1 MRVAGC
7 LMLGLLLTLAAAH
20 TAVAQ
25 QSAVHYQHPAS
36 MPPGAIGAWQL
47 QRGGPLPGYFQPV
60 EIIAPAGA
68 AISIATNGRFEEP
81 QPAPMLAGLL
91 IAPVYRLRVT
101 SIPFHEGAEVF
112 PTIELIDRTYPPPDQ
127 VWRFPIPVELTQQDL
142 EFALAG
148 KFVTRVIYLED
159 PESAVPAVQG
169 TSQNWFDVTP
179 GANPLQVA
187 DVLGRPVAILR
198 LGGRLPIDTQSPDAS
213 FMGRCVPWMR
223 PNIRPRPQITAAPT
237 AQEPA
242 AR

>member
-7 LMLGLLLTLAAAH
+7 LLLGSLLSLAAAFP
-20 TAVAQ
+20 AAAQ
-25 QSAVHYQHPAS
+25 LPAVHYQHPGS

-60 EIIAPAGA
+60 EIRAPAGA
-68 AISIATNGRFEEP
+68 AVSLVVNGQFEAP
-81 QPAPMLAGLL
+81 QPAPVLAGLL

-101 SIPFHEGAEVF
+101 GIPFHEGAEVF
-112 PTIELIDRTYPPPDQ
+112 PTIELIDRIYPPPDQ
-127 VWRFPIPVELTQQDL
+127 VWRFPIPIELTQQDL

-159 PESAVPAVQG
+159 PESALPVVQG
-169 TSQNWFDVTP
+169 PTQNWFDVAP

-198 LGGRLPIDTQSPDAS
+198 LGGRLPIDARLPDPS
-213 FMGRCVPWMR
+213 FIGNCAPWMR
-223 PNIRPRPQITAAPT
+223 PHLPPRPPFAAAPT
-237 AQEPA
+237 AQEPS
-242 AR
+242 RQ